1 MSFNS
6 QRFDEKAK
14 NPYTPSA
21 YSWPSF
27 MTDEHQEELK
37 NEIQRLLKLLNMKTA
52 VYNIE
57 TREGIDGKAYIME
70 ISPRGGG
77 NRLSECLRYATGVDM
92 ITNMVKYSVGL
103 PIDKITQKSYDGCW
117 AEVILHSDE
126 VGVFDELWISHE
138 IAHNVIEKDLW
149 IEKGAPV
156 GGFESANEAI
166 GTLILKFESQER
178 LQEVLAKQNK
188 YVIVK
193 LK

>member
-1 MSFNS
+1 
-6 QRFDEKAK
+6 
-14 NPYTPSA
+14 
-21 YSWPSF
+21 
-27 MTDEHQEELK
+27 
-37 NEIQRLLKLLNMKTA
+37 
-52 VYNIE
+52 
-57 TREGIDGKAYIME
+57 
-70 ISPRGGG
+70 
-77 NRLSECLRYATGVDM
+77 M

-166 GTLILKFESQER
+166 GTLILKFESEER